1 MQEITFVLFAMN
13 EIWKQSYT
21 FKEFCCSTTEKQ
33 RNQEFT
39 CNCNQRVQ
47 TPKLISPYGEPL
59 PVCPVIYMHM
69 NTRMNLILVISYP
82 HPTPFQEQEEENK
95 GVQWKDV
102 IPAITAT
109 QMNSWKCISQ

>member
-1 MQEITFVLFAMN
+1 
-13 EIWKQSYT
+13 
-21 FKEFCCSTTEKQ
+21 
-33 RNQEFT
+33 
-39 CNCNQRVQ
+39 
-47 TPKLISPYGEPL
+47 
-59 PVCPVIYMHM
+59 MHM